1 MKKIFFLYF
10 IFCINVAFCQKISLN
25 KISSNTASYPES
37 LIKYLAKEL
46 EIQYKERDKATYYDN
61 IFRISMLNEDY
72 NLSLIQLDSLKNFA
86 KSNPALAD
94 VVGVQFEIYN
104 KTLKRTN
111 AAHEFEKI
119 YKEEFIKKYDQL
131 SVGSRAFLPQFF
143 ATNVSSLEKEIA
155 EIIKK
160 YTEKNDIDV
169 AEAMQL
175 CRKYNT
181 YNVAKKSIGIAVP
194 LIKKLDR
201 EAFVIYDSIKIN
213 TKDKA
218 VLSLSVVLNNIKGI
232 KPDNT
237 ILLNTIYSGKENI
250 GIAKELASHGYAVV
264 ILNAR
269 GKYISTDPIEPFE
282 HEANDISEVIS
293 WIITQ
298 SWSNGNV
305 GMIGGSYLGFSQWAA
320 TKKLHPAL
328 KTIVPQASVGIGT
341 MDYPMT
347 NNVFMSYALRWLNNV
362 TNNRTTDFENF
373 NNTDRWNSVYKKWYE
388 SGKSFRKL
396 DSISGKTNPVFQKW
410 LAHPGYDDF
419 WKSMVPYRKEYA
431 KINIPVLTTT
441 GYYDPDKPGAL
452 YYFKEH
458 NRYYKNADHYLII
471 GPYDHA
477 GAEGNIR
484 NEFKNYTIDPVAKVD
499 LNKIWMEW
507 FDYIFKSK
515 QKPAFLKDKIN
526 YQVMGAN
533 EWKSTNSIETF
544 EENKTKLYL
553 DNKGTE
559 LLLSEVKSNGKDF
572 SALKINFSDR
582 SDADE
587 IISQKNN
594 IIDTLIYNK
603 NSLVFS
609 TGAFDKSVEFSGN
622 VTGDLKVST
631 NKKDVDLYIN
641 LYELMPDGKYFQLIK
656 YITRASYAKNHEKR
670 NLLTPGKKEIIPIIN
685 NDFVSKKI
693 EKGSKLVLIVGV
705 LKSPLWQI
713 NYGSGK
719 DVSDETIEDGKEPL
733 NIKFFNDSYIEVPVR
748 P

>member
-1 MKKIFFLYF
+1 M
-10 IFCINVAFCQKISLN
+10 N
-25 KISSNTASYPES
+25 KISDYTVSNPES

-46 EIQYKERDKATYYDN
+46 KVQYKEKDKATYYDN

-72 NLSLIQLDSLKNFA
+72 NLSLIQLDSLKSFA
-86 KSNPALAD
+86 KSNPTLAD

-104 KTLKRTN
+104 KTLKRTK
-111 AAHEFEKI
+111 ATTEFEKI

-131 SVGSRAFLPQFF
+131 SIGSRAFLPQFF
-143 ATNVSSLEKEIA
+143 ATNVSSLEKEIT
-155 EIIKK
+155 EFIKK
-160 YTEKNDIDV
+160 HLEKNDIDV
-169 AEAMQL
+169 ADALQL

-181 YNVAKKSIGIAVP
+181 YNVAKKSIGIAIP
-194 LIKKLDR
+194 LIKKLDK
-201 EAFVIYDSIKIN
+201 EAFVIHDSIKIY

-218 VLSLSVVLNNIKGI
+218 VLSLSVVLNNVKGV

-264 ILNAR
+264 ILNTR
-269 GKYISTDPIEPFE
+269 GKYLSTDSIEPFE
-282 HEANDISEVIS
+282 HEVNDISEAIN
-293 WIITQ
+293 WIIKQ

-362 TNNRTTDFENF
+362 TNNRMTDFDSF
-373 NNTDRWNSVYKKWYE
+373 NNTDHWNSVYKKWYE

-396 DSISGKTNPVFQKW
+396 DSISGKTNVIFQKW

-419 WKSMVPYRKEYA
+419 WKGMVPYKKEYA

-458 NRYYKNADHYLII
+458 NKYYKNADHYLII

-507 FDYIFKSK
+507 FDYIFKGK

-533 EWKSTNSIETF
+533 QWKSTSSIETF

-553 DNKGTE
+553 DNNGKE
-559 LLLSEVKSNGKDF
+559 LILSDVKSNGKDF

-582 SDADE
+582 TDADE
-587 IISQKNN
+587 IINQKNN
-594 IIDTLIYNK
+594 IIDTLVYKK
-603 NSLVFS
+603 NSLIFS
-609 TGAFDKSVEFSGN
+609 TKTFDKTVEFSGN
-622 VTGDLKVST
+622 FTGDLKVLT

-656 YITRASYAKNHEKR
+656 YVTRASYAKNNEKR

-719 DVSDETIEDGKEPL
+719 DVSDETIDDAKEPL
-733 NIKFFNDSYIEVPVR
+733 DIKFFNDSYIEIPVR
-748 P
+748 Q